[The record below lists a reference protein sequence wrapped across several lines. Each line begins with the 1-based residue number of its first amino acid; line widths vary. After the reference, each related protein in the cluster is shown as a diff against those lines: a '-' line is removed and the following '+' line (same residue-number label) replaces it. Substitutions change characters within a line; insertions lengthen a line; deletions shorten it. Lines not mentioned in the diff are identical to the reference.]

1 MAGKKGYKLLRTF
14 VFIASLLLTAPALI
28 ADAEQGKMFYM
39 KYMKE
44 QMDLSG
50 GAFTALH
57 TCREWQKLFE
67 NDGAGFIAEFSARYP
82 EMKPF
87 FESRRFQRKM
97 RHLEDFAVEYASDS
111 GKAPGCGQDSAP
123 APELTLPA
131 DQSTASPL
139 F

>member
-1 MAGKKGYKLLRTF
+1 MRLFSSLFALMLL
-14 VFIASLLLTAPALI
+14 VPLLH
-28 ADAEQGKMFYM
+28 ADAQQGKMFYM

-44 QMDLSG
+44 PMDLSG
-50 GAFTALH
+50 GAFTGLH
-57 TCREWQKLFE
+57 TCREWEKLFDD
-67 NDGAGFIAEFSARYP
+67 DGKGFIAEFSERYP
-82 EMKPF
+82 QMKPF

-111 GKAPGCGQDSAP
+111 GKAPGCGQDGTP
-123 APELTLPA
+123 AQALTLPT